1 VKRLG
6 LGRLGGERVLAVART
21 GDGAEVVGTRDAIF
35 LPGGVRIP
43 WEQVQAADWDI
54 DTSMLTVA
62 EIGTW
67 GEERPVHVVSVEDP
81 GLLLELVR
89 ERVTASV
96 VLQRHAPVRGALG
109 LIVIARRAPRGD
121 QPLQWSFEYDAGL
134 DPDAPEVKAAAIA
147 ALERARDEVGDR

>member
-1 VKRLG
+1 MKRLG

-54 DTSMLTVA
+54 DASLLTVA

-67 GEERPVHVVSVEDP
+67 GEERPIHRVEVEEP
-81 GLLLELVR
+81 GQLLELVR

-96 VLQRHAPVRGALG
+96 VLQRHATVRGALG
-109 LIVIARRAPRGD
+109 LLVIARRAPRGD
-121 QPLQWSFEYDAGL
+121 QPLQWSFEYDEGL
-134 DPDAPEVKAAAIA
+134 DPDAPEVKAAAVA

>member
-1 VKRLG
+1 MKGLG
-6 LGRLGGERVLAVART
+6 LGKLGGERVLALART
-21 GDGAEVVGTRDAIF
+21 SDGAEVVGTRDALF

-43 WEQVQAADWDI
+43 WEQVQAADWDN
-54 DTSMLTVA
+54 DAATLSVA
-62 EIGTW
+62 EVGTW
-67 GEERPVHVVSVEDP
+67 GDERPVHTVAVEEA

-96 VLQRHAPVRGALG
+96 ILQRHAPVRGALG
-109 LIVIARRAPRGD
+109 LFVIARRAPRGD
-121 QPLQWSFEYDAGL
+121 QPLQWSFEYDKGL